1 MPHIKITSNTPIPR
15 EKQAAIKA
23 QLGQDASIIGKT
35 ESWLMVE
42 LCESVPLFF
51 KGSDAPAAIASV
63 DLYGAAG
70 ADKYGKMTAAITK
83 LLSGQLDIPADRIF
97 VKYSEYKHWGWNG
110 SNF

>member
-1 MPHIKITSNTPIPR
+1 MPHIKITANTAIPADKR
-15 EKQAAIKA
+15 DAIKT
-23 QLGQDASIIGKT
+23 QLGADVSIIGKT

-42 LCESVPLFF
+42 LCENAALYF

-70 ADKYGKMTAAITK
+70 ADKYGKMTAAVTK
-83 LLSGQLDIPADRIF
+83 LLGEQLNIPSDRVF
-97 VKYSEYKHWGWNG
+97 VKYSEYNNWGWNG